1 MTCFYSLITVKTTYN
16 LTMISKLYV
25 TVFDILPLYAAY
37 IMLQPRVI
45 DHYAKMENFNIG
57 NFPIQ
62 YNNLHVDLHINYYS
76 IIILLIE

>member
-1 MTCFYSLITVKTTYN
+1 
-16 LTMISKLYV
+16 
-25 TVFDILPLYAAY
+25 
-37 IMLQPRVI
+37 MLHPRGI
-45 DHYAKMENFNIG
+45 DHYAKMANFNIG